1 MNTYCFSVHRIKN
14 TLAWLALAPTL
25 LSSPIVLALTT
36 IDAGQTLD
44 IDSSTPQDNYL
55 VRNGGVLNSTGANTF
70 GVAVQS
76 NAQFSAVGGTY
87 AGQFGSAGV
96 SITNA
101 TGSVTDSVVTGSLMG
116 MLINRVGGTTTGSQA
131 VVSGS
136 QITGQRSGI
145 DIGGGSVV
153 QLINSQVTGAGSS
166 GIGVNSFGG
175 DVRATGGSITGGAT
189 GVRLR
194 ADVEGVGDG
203 AKLTLDNV
211 QVQGQT
217 GSAILADSGVLA
229 QIQVLNN
236 TRLLAGNGTLLDVRE
251 ASTANMTV
259 ANSALEGN
267 INVAGNSTANLTFD
281 QGSMIGDVL
290 LESGSTANVTLQNNS
305 QLTGRLN
312 NASGVTINS
321 GSNWTLTGNDS
332 IGTLAM
338 DGGRVSFGGPDAP
351 NTYYQL
357 NVGTLAGNGVFGMKG
372 DFENGSRDYLN
383 VTGVA
388 TGNFDLAVAASGLD
402 AASPQALTLVHTAAG
417 DAHFALANGTP
428 VDVGAFSY
436 ELAKRDLGAGQTE
449 WYLDPTTKTI
459 SPGTQAVMAL
469 FNAPTT
475 IMLAEDA
482 TLRSRMGELR
492 FNGGNGGLWMRT
504 YGNKYNVSSGSGV
517 GYQQTQQGL
526 SLGSDVRI
534 ADTQWLVGV
543 MGGYSDSDLSV
554 VQGTSGTIKSYYLGP
569 YATWM
574 DTQSGYYFDA
584 ALKFNRFHSDAK
596 VGMSDGT
603 RAKGDYRTSGVG
615 ASAEFGRNIK
625 LDEGYFVEPYG
636 KLSTAVIQ
644 GRNYDLD
651 NGMQADGDR
660 ARSVL
665 GEAGATVG
673 RTVDMSN
680 GMVAQPYVRA
690 AVQHEFI
697 NNNRVTVNNDNV
709 FNNDLSGSR
718 GLLGAGVALAV
729 SKDLQVHADV
739 EYSKGKHIEQ
749 PYGVNV
755 GLRWAW

>member
-1 MNTYCFSVHRIKN
+1 MNKKYPCFDWFTSTRF
-14 TLAWLALAPTL
+14 LPL
-25 LSSPIVLALTT
+25 LVLPPVLLISQTVMAQTT
-36 IDAGQTLD
+36 VGPGQTLN
-44 IDSSTPQDNYL
+44 IDGTTAADSYL
-55 VRNGGVLNSTGANTF
+55 VTGGVLNANGAQTL
-70 GVAVQS
+70 GVA
-76 NAQFSAVGGTY
+76 AQD
-87 AGQFGSAGV
+87 GSTV
-96 SITNA
+96 NA
-101 TGSVTDSVVTGSLMG
+101 TGGSYAGSGISIRNSQATLSGVTVTSAGTALTF
-116 MLINRVGGTTTGSQA
+116 NREGTTTTGSTGR
-131 VVSGS
+131 VTDSFVSGGTS
-136 QITGQRSGI
+136 GMLITGLSSVELINTQVTGGLANSVGI
-145 DIGGGSVV
+145 TYFGGSVKASG
-153 QLINSQVTGAGSS
+153 NSFISGGENGARMGEDSARLEGSS
-166 GIGVNSFGG
+166 
-175 DVRATGGSITGGAT
+175 
-189 GVRLR
+189 
-194 ADVEGVGDG
+194 
-203 AKLTLDNV
+203 LTLDNSV
-211 QVQGQT
+211 LEGRA
-217 GSAILADSGVLA
+217 GSAIVIEQGIDA
-229 QIQVLNN
+229 QILLQNN
-236 TRLLAGNGTLLDVRE
+236 ARLLAGNGILLDVQE

-267 INVAGNSTANLTFD
+267 VNVAGNSTANLTFD

-321 GSNWTLTGNDS
+321 GSNWTLTGNDT

-338 DGGRVSFGGPDAP
+338 DGGRVTFGAADAP

-372 DFENGSRDYLN
+372 DFENGNRDYLN

-417 DAHFALANGTP
+417 DAHFALANGTA
-428 VDVGAFSY
+428 VDVGTFSY

-492 FNGGNGGLWMRT
+492 FNGGNGGLWMRS

-534 ADTQWLVGV
+534 ADSQWLVGV

-574 DTQSGYYFDA
+574 DTQTGYYFDT

-603 RAKGDYRTSGVG
+603 RAKGDYHTSGIG

-625 LDEGYFVEPYG
+625 LNEGYFVEPYG

-665 GEAGATVG
+665 GEAGATAG
-673 RTVDMSN
+673 RTVDLDN

-729 SKDLQVHADV
+729 SKDLQVHGDV
-739 EYSKGKHIEQ
+739 EYSNGKNIEQ